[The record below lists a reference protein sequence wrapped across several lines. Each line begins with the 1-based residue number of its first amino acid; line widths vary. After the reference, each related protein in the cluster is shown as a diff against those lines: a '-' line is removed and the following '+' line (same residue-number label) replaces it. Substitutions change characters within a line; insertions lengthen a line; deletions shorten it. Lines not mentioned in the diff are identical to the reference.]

1 MAFVREIAER
11 ITVLHLGQVLAEGN
25 VEQIE
30 TQSESARGLSGI
42 EGDRLMLKLTNVDSY
57 YDRSHILHAVCLGHT
72 DREGDGYPRPQRHR
86 QDHAAEDADGS
97 HRPDG
102 QAKSAST
109 ERRSARI
116 RRFRRAR
123 AGIAY
128 VPQGR
133 EIIPDFTIRENILMG
148 GVRRARTASARSRT
162 LVPEL
167 FPYLM
172 DNLDAPGGVL
182 SGGQQQQ
189 LAIARALAADPKII
203 LLDEPNEGIQ
213 PSIVE
218 EIEAII
224 ISLNREVGLT
234 VVLVEQNVSFA
245 RQASHGFA
253 MMEKGRVVV
262 SGAISELSDDIVHRH
277 MAV

>member
-1 MAFVREIAER
+1 
-11 ITVLHLGQVLAEGN
+11 
-25 VEQIE
+25 
-30 TQSESARGLSGI
+30 
-42 EGDRLMLKLTNVDSY
+42 MLKLTNVDSY
-57 YDRSHILHAVCLGHT
+57 YDRSHILHAVCLDIPIGKVTAVLGRNGTGKTTLLKTLMGLT
-72 DREGDGYPRPQRHR
+72 DRMEGQISLDG
-86 QDHAAEDADGS
+86 
-97 HRPDG
+97 
-102 QAKSAST
+102 T
-109 ERRSARI
+109 EI
-116 RRFRRAR
+116 GKDPTFRRAR

-148 GVRRARTASARSRT
+148 AFARADGKREIPE

-172 DNLDAPGGVL
+172 DNLERVGGVL

-189 LAIARALAADPKII
+189 LAIARALAADPRII

-224 ISLNREVGLT
+224 IRLNREVGLT
-234 VVLVEQNVSFA
+234 VVLVEQNVMFA
-245 RQASHGFA
+245 RQASHQFA
-253 MMEKGRVVV
+253 MMEKGRIVVA
-262 SGAISELSDDIVHRH
+262 GAISELSDDMVHRH

>member
-1 MAFVREIAER
+1 MLTLDAVDAFY
-11 ITVLHLGQVLAEGN
+11 G
-25 VEQIE
+25 
-30 TQSESARGLSGI
+30 
-42 EGDRLMLKLTNVDSY
+42 
-57 YDRSHILHAVCLGHT
+57 RSHALHSVSLGIPEGAITAILGRNGVGKTTLLKTLMGLM
-72 DREGDGYPRPQRHR
+72 
-86 QDHAAEDADGS
+86 
-97 HRPDG
+97 
-102 QAKSAST
+102 
-109 ERRSARI
+109 ERVTGTI
-116 RRFRRAR
+116 RLAGRDITRAPAYRRAR

-148 GVRRARTASARSRT
+148 AFARPGRRVIPE

-172 DNLDAPGGVL
+172 QNLDRPGGVL

-189 LAIARALAADPKII
+189 LAIARALAADPKVL
-203 LLDEPNEGIQ
+203 LLDEPTEGIQ

-224 ISLNREVGLT
+224 IRLNSQAKLT
-234 VVLVEQNVSFA
+234 VVLVEQNVAFA
-245 RQASHGFA
+245 RRAGHHFA
-253 MMEKGRVVV
+253 MMEKGRAVAE
-262 SGAISELSDDIVHRH
+262 GNMAELTDALVHRH

>member
-1 MAFVREIAER
+1 
-11 ITVLHLGQVLAEGN
+11 
-25 VEQIE
+25 
-30 TQSESARGLSGI
+30 
-42 EGDRLMLKLTNVDSY
+42 MLKLTNVDSY
-57 YDRSHILHAVCLGHT
+57 YDRSHILHAVCLDIPIGQVTAVLGRNGTGKTTLLKTLMGLT
-72 DREGDGYPRPQRHR
+72 DRMEGQISLDG
-86 QDHAAEDADGS
+86 
-97 HRPDG
+97 
-102 QAKSAST
+102 T
-109 ERRSARI
+109 EI
-116 RRFRRAR
+116 GKDPTFRRAR

-148 GVRRARTASARSRT
+148 AFARADGKRRIPE

-172 DNLDAPGGVL
+172 DNLERAGGVL

-224 ISLNREVGLT
+224 IRLNNEVGLT

-245 RQASHGFA
+245 RQASHRFA
-253 MMEKGRVVV
+253 MMEKGRIVVA
-262 SGAISELSDDIVHRH
+262 GAIAELSDEMVHRH

>member
-1 MAFVREIAER
+1 
-11 ITVLHLGQVLAEGN
+11 
-25 VEQIE
+25 
-30 TQSESARGLSGI
+30 
-42 EGDRLMLKLTNVDSY
+42 MLKLTNVDSY
-57 YDRSHILHAVCLGHT
+57 YDRSHILHAVCLDIPIGKTTAVLGRNGTGKTTLLKTLMGLT
-72 DREGDGYPRPQRHR
+72 DRMEGQINLDGKEIGKDP
-86 QDHAAEDADGS
+86 
-97 HRPDG
+97 
-102 QAKSAST
+102 T
-109 ERRSARI
+109 
-116 RRFRRAR
+116 FRRAR

-148 GVRRARTASARSRT
+148 AFARADGKRQIPE

-172 DNLDAPGGVL
+172 DNLERAGGVL

-224 ISLNREVGLT
+224 IRLNREIGLT

-245 RQASHGFA
+245 RQASHCFA

-262 SGAISELSDDIVHRH
+262 SGAISELSDEMVHRH

>member
-1 MAFVREIAER
+1 
-11 ITVLHLGQVLAEGN
+11 
-25 VEQIE
+25 
-30 TQSESARGLSGI
+30 
-42 EGDRLMLKLTNVDSY
+42 MLKLTNVDSY
-57 YDRSHILHAVCLGHT
+57 YDRSHILHTVCLEIPIGKVTAVLGRNGTGKTTLLKTLMGLT
-72 DREGDGYPRPQRHR
+72 DRMEGQISLDG
-86 QDHAAEDADGS
+86 
-97 HRPDG
+97 
-102 QAKSAST
+102 T
-109 ERRSARI
+109 EI
-116 RRFRRAR
+116 GKDPTFRRAR

-148 GVRRARTASARSRT
+148 AIARTDGKRQIPE

-172 DNLDAPGGVL
+172 DNLERAGGVL

-224 ISLNREVGLT
+224 IRLNREVGLT

-245 RQASHGFA
+245 RQASHCFA
-253 MMEKGRVVV
+253 MMEKGRVVA
-262 SGAISELSDDIVHRH
+262 SGAISQLSDDMVHRH

>member
-1 MAFVREIAER
+1 
-11 ITVLHLGQVLAEGN
+11 
-25 VEQIE
+25 
-30 TQSESARGLSGI
+30 
-42 EGDRLMLKLTNVDSY
+42 MLKLTNVDSY
-57 YDRSHILHAVCLGHT
+57 YDRSHILHAVCLEIPLGKVTAVLGRNGTGKTTLLKTLMGLT
-72 DREGDGYPRPQRHR
+72 DRMEGQISLDGIEIGKDP
-86 QDHAAEDADGS
+86 
-97 HRPDG
+97 
-102 QAKSAST
+102 T
-109 ERRSARI
+109 
-116 RRFRRAR
+116 FRRAR

-148 GVRRARTASARSRT
+148 AFARADGKRQIPE

-172 DNLDAPGGVL
+172 ENLERAGGVL

-224 ISLNREVGLT
+224 IRLNREVGLT
-234 VVLVEQNVSFA
+234 VVLVEQNVLFA
-245 RQASHGFA
+245 RQASHCFA
-253 MMEKGRVVV
+253 MMEKGRIVVA
-262 SGAISELSDDIVHRH
+262 GAIQELSDEMVHRH
-277 MAV
+277 MAL

>member
-1 MAFVREIAER
+1 MLAFS
-11 ITVLHLGQVLAEGN
+11 H
-25 VEQIE
+25 
-30 TQSESARGLSGI
+30 
-42 EGDRLMLKLTNVDSY
+42 VDSF
-57 YDRSHILHAVCLGHT
+57 YDRSHILHDVCLEVPGGEVTAVLGRNGTGKTTLLKTLMGLT
-72 DREGDGYPRPQRHR
+72 DRIEGQIRLN
-86 QDHAAEDADGS
+86 
-97 HRPDG
+97 
-102 QAKSAST
+102 
-109 ERRSARI
+109 EREI
-116 RRFRRAR
+116 GKEPTFQRAR

-148 GVRRARTASARSRT
+148 SFARHDGKREIPE
-162 LVPEL
+162 LVAEL

-172 DNLDAPGGVL
+172 NNLTRNGGVL

-189 LAIARALAADPKII
+189 LAIARALAADPKVI

-218 EIEAII
+218 EIEKII
-224 ISLNREVGLT
+224 IRLNREVGLT
-234 VVLVEQNVSFA
+234 VILVEQNVSFA
-245 RQASHGFA
+245 RRAAHRFA

-262 SGAISELSDDIVHRH
+262 AGAIAELTDEMVHRH

>member
-1 MAFVREIAER
+1 
-11 ITVLHLGQVLAEGN
+11 
-25 VEQIE
+25 
-30 TQSESARGLSGI
+30 
-42 EGDRLMLKLTNVDSY
+42 MLKLTNVDSY
-57 YDRSHILHAVCLGHT
+57 YDRSHILHAVCLDIPIGKVTAVLGRNGTGKTTLLKTLMGLT
-72 DREGDGYPRPQRHR
+72 DRMEGQINLDG
-86 QDHAAEDADGS
+86 
-97 HRPDG
+97 
-102 QAKSAST
+102 T
-109 ERRSARI
+109 EI
-116 RRFRRAR
+116 GKHPTFRRAR

-148 GVRRARTASARSRT
+148 AFARADGKRQIPE

-172 DNLDAPGGVL
+172 DNLERAGGVL

-218 EIEAII
+218 EIEADHY
-224 ISLNREVGLT
+224 SPQQGGRPDGRPGRAECRVC
-234 VVLVEQNVSFA
+234 
-245 RQASHGFA
+245 ASGVPLLCHDGEGTGCRF
-253 MMEKGRVVV
+253 RRD
-262 SGAISELSDDIVHRH
+262 L
-277 MAV
+277 

>member
-1 MAFVREIAER
+1 
-11 ITVLHLGQVLAEGN
+11 
-25 VEQIE
+25 
-30 TQSESARGLSGI
+30 
-42 EGDRLMLKLTNVDSY
+42 MLKLTNVDSY
-57 YDRSHILHAVCLGHT
+57 YDRSHILHAVCLDIPIGKVTAVLGRNGTGKTTLLKTLMGLT
-72 DREGDGYPRPQRHR
+72 DRMEGQINLDG
-86 QDHAAEDADGS
+86 
-97 HRPDG
+97 
-102 QAKSAST
+102 T
-109 ERRSARI
+109 EI
-116 RRFRRAR
+116 GKDPTFRRAR

-148 GVRRARTASARSRT
+148 AFARADGKRQIPE

-167 FPYLM
+167 FPYLT
-172 DNLDAPGGVL
+172 DNLERAGGIL

-218 EIEAII
+218 EIEAVII
-224 ISLNREVGLT
+224 RLNREIGLT
-234 VVLVEQNVSFA
+234 VVLVEQNVLFA
-245 RQASHGFA
+245 RQASHHFA

-262 SGAISELSDDIVHRH
+262 AGAIAELSDEMVHRH

>member
-1 MAFVREIAER
+1 
-11 ITVLHLGQVLAEGN
+11 
-25 VEQIE
+25 
-30 TQSESARGLSGI
+30 
-42 EGDRLMLKLTNVDSY
+42 MLKLTNVDSY
-57 YDRSHILHAVCLGHT
+57 YDRSHILHAVCLDIPIGKVTAVLGRNGTGKTTLLKTLMGLT
-72 DREGDGYPRPQRHR
+72 DRMEGQISLDG
-86 QDHAAEDADGS
+86 AEIGKD
-97 HRPDG
+97 P
-102 QAKSAST
+102 T
-109 ERRSARI
+109 
-116 RRFRRAR
+116 FRRAR

-133 EIIPDFTIRENILMG
+133 EIIPDFTVRENILMG
-148 GVRRARTASARSRT
+148 AFARADGKRQIPE

-172 DNLDAPGGVL
+172 DNLERAGGVL

-203 LLDEPNEGIQ
+203 LLDEPNEGVQ

-224 ISLNREVGLT
+224 IRLNRDVGLT
-234 VVLVEQNVSFA
+234 VVLVEQNVLFA
-245 RQASHGFA
+245 RQASHRFA

-262 SGAISELSDDIVHRH
+262 AGAIGELSDEMVHRH
-277 MAV
+277 MAL

>member
-1 MAFVREIAER
+1 
-11 ITVLHLGQVLAEGN
+11 
-25 VEQIE
+25 
-30 TQSESARGLSGI
+30 
-42 EGDRLMLKLTNVDSY
+42 MLKLTNVDSY
-57 YDRSHILHAVCLGHT
+57 YDRSHILHAVCLDIPIGKVTAVLGRNGTGKTTLLKTLMGLT
-72 DREGDGYPRPQRHR
+72 DRMEGQINLDG
-86 QDHAAEDADGS
+86 
-97 HRPDG
+97 
-102 QAKSAST
+102 T
-109 ERRSARI
+109 EI
-116 RRFRRAR
+116 GKHPTFRRAR

-148 GVRRARTASARSRT
+148 AFARADGKRQIPE

-172 DNLDAPGGVL
+172 DNLERAGGVL

-224 ISLNREVGLT
+224 IRLNREVGLT
-234 VVLVEQNVSFA
+234 VVLVEQNVMFA
-245 RQASHGFA
+245 RQASHRFA
-253 MMEKGRVVV
+253 MMEKGRIVVA
-262 SGAISELSDDIVHRH
+262 GAIQELSDEMVHRH

>member
-1 MAFVREIAER
+1 
-11 ITVLHLGQVLAEGN
+11 
-25 VEQIE
+25 
-30 TQSESARGLSGI
+30 
-42 EGDRLMLKLTNVDSY
+42 MLKLTNVDSY
-57 YDRSHILHAVCLGHT
+57 YDRSHILHAVCLDIPIGKVTAVLGRNGTGKTTLLKTLMGLT
-72 DREGDGYPRPQRHR
+72 DRTEGQISLDGIEIGKHP
-86 QDHAAEDADGS
+86 
-97 HRPDG
+97 
-102 QAKSAST
+102 T
-109 ERRSARI
+109 
-116 RRFRRAR
+116 FRRAR

-148 GVRRARTASARSRT
+148 AFARADGKRQIPE

-172 DNLDAPGGVL
+172 DNLERAGGVL

-218 EIEAII
+218 EIEAVII
-224 ISLNREVGLT
+224 RLNREVGLT
-234 VVLVEQNVSFA
+234 VVLVEQNVLFA
-245 RQASHGFA
+245 RQASHRFA
-253 MMEKGRVVV
+253 MMEKGRIVVA
-262 SGAISELSDDIVHRH
+262 GAIQELSDEMVHRH

>member
-1 MAFVREIAER
+1 
-11 ITVLHLGQVLAEGN
+11 
-25 VEQIE
+25 
-30 TQSESARGLSGI
+30 
-42 EGDRLMLKLTNVDSY
+42 MLKLTNVDSF
-57 YDRSHILHAVCLGHT
+57 YDRSHILHAVCLDIPIGKVTAVLGRNGTGKTTLLKTLMGLT
-72 DREGDGYPRPQRHR
+72 DRMEGQIDLDGKEIGKQP
-86 QDHAAEDADGS
+86 
-97 HRPDG
+97 
-102 QAKSAST
+102 T
-109 ERRSARI
+109 
-116 RRFRRAR
+116 FRRAR
-123 AGIAY
+123 AGLAY

-148 GVRRARTASARSRT
+148 AFARADGKRQIPE

-172 DNLDAPGGVL
+172 DNLERAGGVL

-189 LAIARALAADPKII
+189 LAIARALAADPRII

-224 ISLNREVGLT
+224 IRLNRDVGLT
-234 VVLVEQNVSFA
+234 VVLVEQNVAFA
-245 RQASHGFA
+245 RQASHCFA

-262 SGAISELSDDIVHRH
+262 SGAISELSEELVHRH